1 MSAREPG
8 ILVTEPNIA
17 SPDDFYELL
26 IESHRDLSLEQS
38 QLLNAKLILLLA
50 NQLGDLAVLR
60 EALAKARGGLGPSDR
75 TRNQPQRKEH

>member
-1 MSAREPG
+1 
-8 ILVTEPNIA
+8 
-17 SPDDFYELL
+17 DDFYELL